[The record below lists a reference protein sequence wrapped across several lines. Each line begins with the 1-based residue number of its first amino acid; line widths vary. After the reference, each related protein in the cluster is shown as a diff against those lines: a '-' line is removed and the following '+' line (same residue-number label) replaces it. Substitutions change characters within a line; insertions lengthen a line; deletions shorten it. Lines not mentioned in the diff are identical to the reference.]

1 MYQITS
7 RNRHNCY
14 SEMGCKILKDHLNK
28 SMLLFI
34 YVYLFCFEN
43 VPIFFNYFQIFKSN
57 LHNTYVLTNELR
69 INIVT
74 GVFSSSLHALIDW
87 IAFATPAYVLMIVC
101 QLLSNICI
109 IKKTINAIHFKSYTH
124 VLDNT
129 I

>member
-1 MYQITS
+1 M
-7 RNRHNCY
+7 
-14 SEMGCKILKDHLNK
+14 
-28 SMLLFI
+28 FI
-34 YVYLFCFEN
+34 YFVLKMSQFSS
-43 VPIFFNYFQIFKSN
+43 IIFKFSN
-57 LHNTYVLTNELR
+57 QTYIIHVLTNELR

-101 QLLSNICI
+101 QLLSNIWI

>member
-1 MYQITS
+1 MIDQDK
-7 RNRHNCY
+7 RKR
-14 SEMGCKILKDHLNK
+14 KVPDW
-28 SMLLFI
+28 LFACVEAVTEVLI
-34 YVYLFCFEN
+34 WWALG
-43 VPIFFNYFQIFKSN
+43 
-57 LHNTYVLTNELR
+57 VLTNELR